1 MSHDT
6 PRATE
11 TVAAAGDN
19 FLTVAEVALRLRVS
33 KSTVYNRIED
43 GSLAA
48 HCTGGGKVRPRGY
61 RVTESQVEHYL
72 AHSLTAPVAPAA

>member
-11 TVAAAGDN
+11 NVAAAGDN
-19 FLTVAEVALRLRVS
+19 FLTVAEVASRLRVS
-33 KSTVYNRIED
+33 KSTVYNRIVD
-43 GSLAA
+43 GSLVA

-61 RVTESQVEHYL
+61 RIKESQVENYL
-72 AHSLTAPVAPAA
+72 ADTLTGPVAHAA